1 MSPPLHVFQF
11 VSLSLY
17 PCLFYG
23 GNLRA
28 DHVSQSFSGWQFYN
42 TCTTLMGNIT
52 HITRQ
57 SERVGK
63 DWTNGSKNNSSRIL
77 HKHGERGKSQFY
89 LSFIYETEHFFS
101 WFHKV
106 LNSEVDFPLCAAEM
120 ESQWFSLSIG
130 QRGEF
135 VPLCWQIWFLTLHFI
150 LDYYYRAQSLT
161 FFSNEPKLSQAFRA
175 VLPMLKITLVSTNFA
190 TEDSKNKNVI
200 YAKSMTKHDTIYIYI
215 YKNIWWF
222 MSSSVFI
229 FKGSVFSPEIHN
241 RQDSVSCWSCQST
254 SLGQQKAISMHIWAW
269 NSTYILLT
277 SNGFRQ
283 MWW

>member
-200 YAKSMTKHDTIYIYI
+200 YAKSMTKHDTLGIYIYI
-215 YKNIWWF
+215 YI
-222 MSSSVFI
+222 
-229 FKGSVFSPEIHN
+229 
-241 RQDSVSCWSCQST
+241 
-254 SLGQQKAISMHIWAW
+254 
-269 NSTYILLT
+269 
-277 SNGFRQ
+277 
-283 MWW
+283 

>member
-1 MSPPLHVFQF
+1 
-11 VSLSLY
+11 
-17 PCLFYG
+17 
-23 GNLRA
+23 
-28 DHVSQSFSGWQFYN
+28 
-42 TCTTLMGNIT
+42 MGNIT

-101 WFHKV
+101 WFHRV

-150 LDYYYRAQSLT
+150 LDYYFRAQSLT
-161 FFSNEPKLSQAFRA
+161 FFSNEPKLSEAFRA

-200 YAKSMTKHDTIYIYI
+200 YAKSMIKHEHFSRFTYRFFIYI
-215 YKNIWWF
+215 YKTFDDSWVHQF
-222 MSSSVFI
+222 LFL
-229 FKGSVFSPEIHN
+229 KAVFSVRKF

-254 SLGQQKAISMHIWAW
+254 SWTAGSAESHKYVHLGLEFYLHF
-269 NSTYILLT
+269 TYIKWFQANVVIIKKILHTIL
-277 SNGFRQ
+277 
-283 MWW
+283 